1 MKLDEKLIDSTPIM
15 SYGGEGSENKETSLS
30 HDERQEGLFHLITHS
45 LTHLITHLLAYSHH
59 SITYTIYFYRQ

>member
-1 MKLDEKLIDSTPIM
+1 MKLDEKLIDSAPIM
-15 SYGGEGSENKETSLS
+15 SYGGEGSENKETSS
-30 HDERQEGLFHLITHS
+30 HDERQEGLFHL